1 MEFSELILA
10 SSSPRRQ
17 ELLSL
22 LGLSLRIIPSEVDE
36 ILRKGESPEEY
47 VRRLA
52 ITKAR
57 QVAEKFPEVWVLAA
71 DTIVVI
77 DGEVL
82 GKPKDIEEAES
93 MLKKLSGQEHRVI
106 TGYCLLQIQGERKRE
121 RVVSSLVKFKR
132 LSPEE
137 IRWYIKTGEPFDKAG
152 GYAVQGKAA
161 FMIKEIKGSYTNVVG
176 LPLCEVIEDLQELG
190 VIDFGKN
197 VYDRR

>member
-1 MEFSELILA
+1 MDNVSVILA

-22 LGLSLRIIPSEVDE
+22 LDISLKIVPSEVDE
-36 ILRKGESPEEY
+36 TLREGESPEEY

-52 ITKAR
+52 LTKAE
-57 QVAEKFPEVWVLAA
+57 QVAKKFPDLCVLAA
-71 DTIVVI
+71 DTIVVVN
-77 DGEVL
+77 GEIL
-82 GKPKDIEEAES
+82 GKPRDLQEAET

-106 TGYCLLQIQGERKRE
+106 TGYCLRHIRAREKRE
-121 RVVSSLVKFKR
+121 RVVSSWVKFKN
-132 LSPEE
+132 LSAEE
-137 IRWYIKTGEPFDKAG
+137 IYWYISTGEPFDKAG

-190 VIDFGKN
+190 VINF
-197 VYDRR
+197 RQ

>member
-1 MEFSELILA
+1 MHNPGLILA

-22 LGLSLRIIPSEVDE
+22 LGISLRIVPSEVDE
-36 ILRKGESPEEY
+36 FLRKGELPEEY

-52 ITKAR
+52 NTKAR
-57 QVAEKFPEVWVLAA
+57 GVAEKFPDFWVLAA

-77 DGEVL
+77 KGEVL
-82 GKPKDIEEAES
+82 GKPKDFQEAES
-93 MLKKLSGQEHRVI
+93 MLKKLSDQEHQVI
-106 TGYCLLQIQGERKRE
+106 TGYCLVKINAGKKIE
-121 RVVSSLVKFKR
+121 RVVSSRVKFKK
-132 LSPEE
+132 LSQEE
-137 IRWYIKTGEPFDKAG
+137 INWYINTGEPFDKAG

-190 VIDFGKN
+190 VINFK
-197 VYDRR
+197 